1 MGRPV
6 PVFQV
11 VSDVPAKGARSKAL
25 VISWPPLHTKNS
37 KHQAHGFIPVGFSLL
52 GDDGMQDL
60 IAPHGGL
67 QEPVD
72 RMVPAAEVES
82 VRREAASLKKVPI
95 SDADLSS
102 LYRFG
107 DGGLSPLT
115 GPMDGQT
122 FNRVLEQEVMLQDG
136 KPYAWTIP
144 ISFPVDKAL
153 AATLKTGETVA
164 LVDGKQAVVGTLRIS
179 DIFPFN
185 KAKYLQSVYA
195 TARTDHPGG
204 HMVLGD
210 PRDVMLGGEVRVLPP
225 PKHPEYGQ
233 FVLSP
238 RETRALFRQRGWKRV
253 VAFQTRNPLHRAHEY
268 ALVAGMERLTRA
280 GHFTGAVLNPLV
292 GETKGDDVDAATRMR
307 TYKALIDNK
316 ALGQGD
322 KDEELWKKTG
332 YDFTD
337 HLLLLGLD
345 IKMFYAGPKEA
356 IMHSIYRQNFG
367 FTDIII
373 GRKHADAPY
382 DDGKDIWDGLAAQ
395 RKFDELKGDLKI
407 QPVKVGFAAFYEE
420 LGRVGLVDECAPKGY
435 KQVSISGRELREK
448 LRAGE
453 LPDARI
459 MRPETA
465 KILIERM
472 RVK

>member
-1 MGRPV
+1 MP
-6 PVFQV
+6 
-11 VSDVPAKGARSKAL
+11 
-25 VISWPPLHTKNS
+25 
-37 KHQAHGFIPVGFSLL
+37 
-52 GDDGMQDL
+52 DL
-60 IAPHGGL
+60 IPPHGGL
-67 QEPVD
+67 TEPVD
-72 RMVPAAEVES
+72 RMVPP
-82 VRREAASLKKVPI
+82 REAADFRKKAASLNRVSI

-107 DGGLSPLT
+107 DGGLSPLI
-115 GPMDGQT
+115 GPMNKAT
-122 FNRVLEQEVMLQDG
+122 FDSVLNEEVIHVDG
-136 KPYAWTIP
+136 KKFAWTIP
-144 ISFPVDKAL
+144 ISFPVDKAQ
-153 AATLKTGETVA
+153 AAALKTGETVA
-164 LVDGKQAVVGTLRIS
+164 LTNSQNDIVGTLTIDDVFHFDKSR
-179 DIFPFN
+179 
-185 KAKYLQSVYA
+185 YLASVYG
-195 TARTDHPGG
+195 TPRTDHPGG
-204 HMVLGD
+204 HMANSD
-210 PRDVMLGGEVRVLPP
+210 PRDMLLGGEVRVLPQ
-225 PKHPEYGQ
+225 PKHAEYGQ

-280 GHFTGAVLNPLV
+280 GHLTGAVLNPLV

-322 KDEELWKKTG
+322 KDEELWRQKG

-356 IMHSIYRQNFG
+356 IMHAIYRQNFG

-448 LRAGE
+448 LRSGV

-472 RVK
+472 RQA